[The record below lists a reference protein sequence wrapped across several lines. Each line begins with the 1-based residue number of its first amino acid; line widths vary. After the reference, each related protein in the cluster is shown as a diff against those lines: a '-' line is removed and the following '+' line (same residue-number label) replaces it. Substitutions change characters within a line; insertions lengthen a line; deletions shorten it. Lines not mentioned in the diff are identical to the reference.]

1 MKTLKQSH
9 HTRFR
14 ELDTGEKSP
23 QRRGRVADGTSLLLL
38 QQRSSRGPCV
48 KHITEQVIREL
59 TARLGSLR
67 SGIAGTERALG
78 ALGYD
83 AEAVVRVPRST
94 ESE

>member
-1 MKTLKQSH
+1 
-9 HTRFR
+9 
-14 ELDTGEKSP
+14 
-23 QRRGRVADGTSLLLL
+23 
-38 QQRSSRGPCV
+38 V